1 PRRHS
6 ERAPRNPGD
15 RARRA
20 PRRTLRARHRGRPAD
35 HARPRQS
42 PPRTHRPPRE
52 RPHRMTDP
60 ATATRTDHTPS
71 KRMTLSQVVEAL
83 LNRGGGERSSVA
95 LSRNAKGE
103 TQIGATVRTA
113 DTGAVETIE

>member
-1 PRRHS
+1 
-6 ERAPRNPGD
+6 
-15 RARRA
+15 
-20 PRRTLRARHRGRPAD
+20 
-35 HARPRQS
+35 
-42 PPRTHRPPRE
+42 
-52 RPHRMTDP
+52 MTDP

-103 TQIGATVRTA
+103 TQIEVTVRTA
-113 DTGAVETIE
+113 DTGAVETIEQAEQAAQEVYDRLRSRYPMSSGYVGAEPAS